1 MTARF
6 VIRPD
11 PAGHSVIDIWTGD
24 VAVVAM
30 AAQSGLPATDAEH
43 IAQLLNQRAA
53 AADRRGVAEPPAAHR

>member
-11 PAGHSVIDIWTGD
+11 SAGHSVIDIWTGD

-43 IAQLLNQRAA
+43 IAELLNQRAA
-53 AADRRGVAEPPAAHR
+53 AAEPPKLEEPRAAHR